1 MLLAVVAALPAVYSE
16 YVVDGYKVSE
26 TTAHRQNTTIDPPS
40 SKVLP
45 SGYVKTNGSRA
56 LPVAMLFEHNQE
68 FSLRDGV
75 KVRADIFRPVT
86 NESVPALVMWSP
98 YGKSST
104 GPLTL
109 DSAALHAG
117 VPPSRLSGFQ
127 SFEGFDPAEW
137 VQRGYAIVNVDA
149 RGSGDS
155 EGDIR
160 YWGSGEGRDGYD
172 VIEQIAELSWCT
184 GKVGTAGNSWLAV
197 SQWFIASEQPPH
209 LAAIAPLE
217 GLGDVLRETMARGG
231 IPTSAFIKL
240 IQSSLPGRQL
250 QEDIL
255 AMYDKYPIDN
265 AYWRDKRVDYSK
277 IKVPAYIGG
286 SYSTNLHTQGAF
298 RGFDEITHDK
308 KWLVVHHTQEWYDL
322 YSEARI
328 EDLDRYFSFYLK
340 GIQNDWEQTAPVRL
354 SMLGYNLPNQNFSLP
369 SIPWAQPGSK
379 KLRLYLKPDQ
389 TLTPFPFSAENQ
401 TGTLSYQADAP
412 CMQRGNDTGELSFTY
427 SFPEKTF
434 VVGPSEAVLSLSAQK
449 QNDLDVYVM
458 LRKADAN
465 GKVLESINQPLSDL
479 GVSSASEVPSVSILK
494 YLGPEAM
501 QRASK
506 RAIAPELSKP
516 WRPTLAHGVDQY
528 VPQGD
533 TIELH
538 MSLWPTGMIF
548 EAGEKLIVKVAGH
561 DMRLVDFEQLQGTF
575 NVTNEGKH
583 YVHFA
588 ERYNNYVELNLL

>member
-1 MLLAVVAALPAVYSE
+1 MRLHNSLLAVVAALPAVYSE
-16 YVVDGYKVSE
+16 YVVDGYKVSK

-434 VVGPSEAVLSLSAQK
+434 V
-449 QNDLDVYVM
+449 
-458 LRKADAN
+458 ADAN

-548 EAGEKLIVKVAGH
+548 EAGEKLIVKVAGY

>member
-1 MLLAVVAALPAVYSE
+1 MRLHNSLLAVVAALPAVYSE

-434 VVGPSEAVLSLSAQK
+434 V
-449 QNDLDVYVM
+449 
-458 LRKADAN
+458 ADAN

-548 EAGEKLIVKVAGH
+548 EAGEKLIVKVAGY